1 MATRISNIE
10 NEFIRKCPRKSVVF
24 LKNKQNFLQQFGD
37 FDDFIFRSEDIDKK
51 QANATE
57 YHLLQVRACLARAL
71 WRHEVFI
78 GIDMIDRVLFDLLIT
93 RQGADFT
100 SRFFDLIRKKTL
112 HHPGFVLFPLHS
124 FGVLG
129 LGFYHFFKKN
139 MVNMFLEDA
148 GLAITAQT
156 NSREQTINFLKN
168 VKNVFDIKHHIPVD
182 TLEHFTRSRP
192 LRWFSGNQLLA
203 VRIRSFSGSYYENQF
218 VYILKL
224 RLYSSMIM
232 MLSALEGSSYANDIL
247 KHGKSASDDIMKHG
261 SSAKVNNW
269 QTLDI
274 KHYLVFETP
283 IGKKKELSVY
293 CVPMNK
299 SRLELVQLSDLN
311 VQIDPRYWTKTKA
324 KNRLTK
330 LHKAISE
337 VEQGYLAHVILEK
350 KRQFVHGY
358 SESFLFPSMHS
369 EDHSVL
375 G

>member
-1 MATRISNIE
+1 
-10 NEFIRKCPRKSVVF
+10 
-24 LKNKQNFLQQFGD
+24 
-37 FDDFIFRSEDIDKK
+37 
-51 QANATE
+51 
-57 YHLLQVRACLARAL
+57 
-71 WRHEVFI
+71 
-78 GIDMIDRVLFDLLIT
+78 MIDRVLFDLLIT
-93 RQGADFT
+93 GQGKDFA

-148 GLAITAQT
+148 GIAITAQT
-156 NSREQTINFLKN
+156 NNREQTIDFLEN
-168 VKNVFDIKHHIPVD
+168 VRNVFGIKHHIPVD
-182 TLEHFTRSRP
+182 TLEHLTRSRP

-203 VRIRSFSGSYYENQF
+203 VRIHSFSGSYYENQF

-224 RLYSSMIM
+224 RLYSAMIM

-247 KHGKSASDDIMKHG
+247 RHGKSANDDVMKHG

-299 SRLELVQLSDLN
+299 SRLELAQLSDLN
-311 VQIDPRYWTKTKA
+311 VQIDPRYWTKRELKIA
-324 KNRLTK
+324 
-330 LHKAISE
+330 
-337 VEQGYLAHVILEK
+337 
-350 KRQFVHGY
+350 
-358 SESFLFPSMHS
+358 
-369 EDHSVL
+369 
-375 G
+375 